1 MPAPW
6 LIISKP
12 LRPPFRDGSTVL
24 IRDLVRALPA
34 ERRIVHLGDPA
45 RPLRPGAEVIDL
57 PSMGYSP
64 GLWAKVRVLAAMLH
78 PRRRHMPVQ
87 LCFTP
92 NAITSRAVALLRFL
106 QPRRLFVQSLMSAH
120 GAETWVALLRPLDAV
135 VVLSEHTQRRLTAA
149 GVPPE
154 KLHRIY
160 PAVATAIPDAPAE
173 VAARRRLL
181 YAGDLDQDVAARLIT
196 LARALVHAAPNHSA
210 PNHSANGWTL
220 TIACRP
226 KSETDAAARDALRS
240 ALPAE
245 LAAGCVELLGEVA
258 DMDALLRSAS
268 LQLYAADHVRRK
280 VDLPLVLLEGLARGV
295 PVVAVDADP
304 VRELFTVAGRR
315 GLEVG
320 AAVPA
325 APEAFARA
333 VLELLAADVSSPA
346 SPLQAWSAAAAEL
359 AAREFSLDVMAR
371 CYGALH
377 AALENAR
384 AG

>member
-34 ERRIVHLGDPA
+34 ERRVVHLGDPT
-45 RPLRPGAEVIDL
+45 RPLRPGAEIIDL
-57 PSMGYSP
+57 PAMGYSP

-92 NAITSRAVALLRFL
+92 NAITSRAVALLRL
-106 QPRRLFVQSLMSAH
+106 VQPRRLFVQSLMSAH
-120 GAETWVALLRPLDAV
+120 GAETWVPLLRPLDAV

-149 GVPPE
+149 GVPPD

-160 PAVATAIPDAPAE
+160 PAVATAVPDAPAE

-181 YAGDLDQDVAARLIT
+181 YAGDLDHEVAARLIA
-196 LARALVHAAPNHSA
+196 LAHALAHATTHAT
-210 PNHSANGWTL
+210 GWTL

-226 KSETDAAARDALRS
+226 KSEGDAAARDALRS
-240 ALPAE
+240 ALPGE
-245 LAAGCVELLGEVA
+245 LAEGRVELLGEVA

-304 VRELFTVAGRR
+304 VRELFTVAARR

-320 AAVPA
+320 AAVPG

-333 VLELLAADVSSPA
+333 VLEMLSATSLE
-346 SPLQAWSAAAAEL
+346 AWSAAAAEL

>member
-24 IRDLVRALPA
+24 IRDLVRALPP
-34 ERRIVHLGDPA
+34 ERRVVHLGDPA
-45 RPLRPGAEVIDL
+45 LPLRPDTEVIDL
-57 PSMGYSP
+57 PAMGYSP
-64 GLWAKVRVLAAMLH
+64 GLLAKVRVLAAMMH
-78 PRRRHMPVQ
+78 PRRRHMPVH

-92 NAITSRAVALLRFL
+92 NAVTSRAVALLRAL
-106 QPRRLFVQSLMSAH
+106 QPRRLLVQSLMSAH
-120 GAETWVALLRPLDAV
+120 GAESWVPLLRPLDAV
-135 VVLSEHTQRRLTAA
+135 VVLSDHTERRLLAA
-149 GVPPE
+149 GLPAAR
-154 KLHRIY
+154 LHRIY
-160 PAVATAIPDAPAE
+160 PAVAAARPDPPAE

-181 YAGDLDQDVAARLIT
+181 YAGDLDLEVAARLIA
-196 LARALVHAAPNHSA
+196 LARALDQPTTAPTTEPTTA
-210 PNHSANGWTL
+210 PPRAGWSL

-226 KSETDAAARDALRS
+226 KSDSDAAARDALRG
-240 ALPAE
+240 ALPGA
-245 LAAGCVELLGEVA
+245 LAAGRVTLLGEVD

-268 LQLYAADHVRRK
+268 LQLHAADHVRRK

-304 VRELFTVAGRR
+304 VRELFTVGARH
-315 GLEVG
+315 GLAVG

-333 VLELLAADVSSPA
+333 ILGLLAPE
-346 SPLQAWSAAAAEL
+346 PLQARSAAAAVL
-359 AAREFSLDVMAR
+359 AAREFTLDGMAR

-377 AALENAR
+377 AALETAR

>member
-24 IRDLVRALPA
+24 IRDLVRTLPA
-34 ERRIVHLGDPA
+34 ERRVVHLGDPA
-45 RPLRPGAEVIDL
+45 RPLRPGAEIVDL
-57 PSMGYSP
+57 PAMGYSP

-92 NAITSRAVALLRFL
+92 NAITSRAVALLRL
-106 QPRRLFVQSLMSAH
+106 VQPRRLFVQSLMSAH
-120 GAETWVALLRPLDAV
+120 GAETWVPLLRPLDAV

-149 GVPPE
+149 GVPTD

-160 PAVATAIPDAPAE
+160 PAVATAVPDAPAE

-181 YAGDLDQDVAARLIT
+181 YAGDLDHEVAARLIV
-196 LARALVHAAPNHSA
+196 LARALQAHATHSA
-210 PNHSANGWTL
+210 PAHAHATGWTL

-226 KSETDAAARDALRS
+226 KSEGDAAARDALRS
-240 ALPAE
+240 ALPGE
-245 LAAGCVELLGEVA
+245 LAAGRVELLGEVP

-304 VRELFTVAGRR
+304 VRELFTVAARR

-325 APEAFARA
+325 APDAFARA
-333 VLELLAADVSSPA
+333 VLELLAPGSPSA
-346 SPLQAWSAAAAEL
+346 PDSLQAWSAAAAEV

>member
-1 MPAPW
+1 MSAPW

-12 LRPPFRDGSTVL
+12 LRAPFRDGSTVL

-34 ERRIVHLGDPA
+34 ERPLVHLGDPA
-45 RPLRPGAEVIDL
+45 APLRANTEVIDL
-57 PSMGYSP
+57 PAMGYSP
-64 GLWAKVRVLAAMLH
+64 GLLAKVRVLAAMLH

-92 NAITSRAVALLRFL
+92 NAVTSRAVALLRAM
-106 QPRRLFVQSLMSAH
+106 QPRRLLVQSLMSAH
-120 GAETWVALLRPLDAV
+120 GAEAWAPLLRPLDAV
-135 VVLSEHTQRRLTAA
+135 VVLSEHTRGRLVAA
-149 GVPPE
+149 GVPAD

-160 PAVATAIPDAPAE
+160 PAVAAAVPDPPAE

-181 YAGDLDQDVAARLIT
+181 YAGDLDPEVAARLVA
-196 LARALVHAAPNHSA
+196 LARALAAADLS
-210 PNHSANGWTL
+210 GWSL

-226 KSETDAAARDALRS
+226 KSDTDAAAREALRA

-245 LAAGCVELLGEVA
+245 LAAGRVELLGEVD
-258 DMDALLRSAS
+258 DMRALLRAAA

-280 VDLPLVLLEGLARGV
+280 VDLPLVLLEGLAHGV
-295 PVVAVDADP
+295 PVVAVDAEP
-304 VRELFTVAGRR
+304 VRELFTVAARH
-315 GLEVG
+315 GLTVGG
-320 AAVPA
+320 AAPA

-333 VLELLAADVSSPA
+333 VVAQLAPQA
-346 SPLQAWSAAAAEL
+346 LQAASAAAAVL
-359 AAREFSLDVMAR
+359 AAREFTVDAMAR

-377 AALENAR
+377 AALETAR

>member
-12 LRPPFRDGSTVL
+12 LRAPFRDGSTVL
-24 IRDLVRALPA
+24 IRDLVRALPP
-34 ERRIVHLGDPA
+34 ERRVVHLGDPA
-45 RPLRPGAEVIDL
+45 RPLRADTEVIDI
-57 PSMGYSP
+57 PAMGYSP

-92 NAITSRAVALLRFL
+92 NPITSRAVALLRFL

-120 GAETWVALLRPLDAV
+120 GAEGWVPLLRPLDAV
-135 VVLSEHTQRRLTAA
+135 VVLSQHTERRLIGA
-149 GVPPE
+149 GLPAE

-160 PAVATAIPDAPAE
+160 PAVAAAAPDPPAE

-181 YAGDLDQDVAARLIT
+181 YAGDLDAEVAARLIA
-196 LARALVHAAPNHSA
+196 LARALHLTHSTSIPTA
-210 PNHSANGWTL
+210 RWSL

-226 KSETDAAARDALRS
+226 KSEGDAAAREALRA
-240 ALPAE
+240 ALPGE
-245 LAAGCVELLGEVA
+245 LAAGTVELLGEVD

-304 VRELFTVAGRR
+304 VRELYAVAARH
-315 GLEVG
+315 GLAVG

-333 VLELLAADVSSPA
+333 VLGLLTPHS
-346 SPLQAWSAAAAEL
+346 LQASSAAAAVL

-377 AALENAR
+377 AALETER

>member
-12 LRPPFRDGSTVL
+12 LRAPFRDGSTVL
-24 IRDLVRALPA
+24 IRDLVRALPP
-34 ERRIVHLGDPA
+34 ERRVVHLGDPA
-45 RPLRPGAEVIDL
+45 RPLRADTEVIDI
-57 PSMGYSP
+57 PAMGYSP

-92 NAITSRAVALLRFL
+92 NPITSRAVALLRFL

-120 GAETWVALLRPLDAV
+120 GAEGWVPLLRPLDAV
-135 VVLSEHTQRRLTAA
+135 VVLSQHTERRLIAA
-149 GVPPE
+149 GVPAE

-160 PAVATAIPDAPAE
+160 PAVAAAAPDPPAE

-181 YAGDLDQDVAARLIT
+181 YAGDLDAEVAARLIA
-196 LARALVHAAPNHSA
+196 LARALHLTHSTAIPAARWS
-210 PNHSANGWTL
+210 L

-226 KSETDAAARDALRS
+226 KSEGDAAAREALRA
-240 ALPAE
+240 ALPGE
-245 LAAGCVELLGEVA
+245 LAAGTVELLGEVD

-304 VRELFTVAGRR
+304 VRELYAVAARHD
-315 GLEVG
+315 LAVG
-320 AAVPA
+320 TAVPA

-333 VLELLAADVSSPA
+333 VLGLLTPHN
-346 SPLQAWSAAAAEL
+346 LQASSAAAAVL

-377 AALENAR
+377 AALETER